1 MSMIH
6 KFLDQVQFKS
16 HEDFMEHFH
25 VNVPEHF
32 NFAYDVID
40 AYAATQPQ
48 KEAILYVN
56 DNGDERHLTYG
67 EYKMLSDEVASYLHS
82 IRIGRGDRVMLI
94 LKRRLE
100 WWITMAALHKI
111 GAIAIPATHLLTSKD
126 IIFRCHEAEI
136 KAIVTV
142 GETTVLKNVI
152 SARPFCPSVQHC
164 ISIGPEVPQNW
175 KNLWQGA
182 AMASPFKSQKGEN
195 EKTDDFLMYFTS
207 GTSGAP
213 KMVMHDFSY
222 PLAHIL
228 TAAYWHNVHEGS
240 LHLTVADTGWGKAV
254 WGKFYGQM
262 ICGATVFV
270 YDFDGHFEA
279 SKLLDKMAQY
289 KVTSFCA
296 PPTVYRFMVREDL
309 SRWDLSA
316 LEYCTTAGEAL
327 HPSVFKE
334 WKEKTGITIYEA
346 YGQTETTLVLG
357 NYAFAKPKA
366 GSMGLP
372 NPQFMVDV
380 LDDNGNPVG
389 PGVQG
394 RLVIRTGQSLNAVT
408 GQGSEL
414 LQNIRRNLRSR
425 VRNIMYYR
433 ELPLGLFKEY
443 YRNPRLTRKARNNR
457 IYYTGDIVWYD
468 EDGYFWFVARADD
481 VIKSSGYRI
490 DPFEV
495 ESALMSHE
503 AVLECAI
510 TGEKDEIRGM
520 VVKAT
525 VVVTPEFRSIVAS
538 NDGREALAA
547 ELQAHVKRET
557 APYKYPR
564 IVEFVDELPKTIS
577 GKIRRAAIRNH
588 ETTPPQSQ
596 PPSKA

>member
-1 MSMIH
+1 MIH

-67 EYKMLSDEVASYLHS
+67 EYKLLSDEVASYLHS

-142 GETTVLKNVI
+142 GETAVLKNVI

-279 SKLLDKMAQY
+279 SKLLDKMA
-289 KVTSFCA
+289 
-296 PPTVYRFMVREDL
+296 
-309 SRWDLSA
+309 
-316 LEYCTTAGEAL
+316 
-327 HPSVFKE
+327 
-334 WKEKTGITIYEA
+334 
-346 YGQTETTLVLG
+346 
-357 NYAFAKPKA
+357 
-366 GSMGLP
+366 
-372 NPQFMVDV
+372 
-380 LDDNGNPVG
+380 
-389 PGVQG
+389 
-394 RLVIRTGQSLNAVT
+394 
-408 GQGSEL
+408 
-414 LQNIRRNLRSR
+414 
-425 VRNIMYYR
+425 
-433 ELPLGLFKEY
+433 
-443 YRNPRLTRKARNNR
+443 
-457 IYYTGDIVWYD
+457 
-468 EDGYFWFVARADD
+468 
-481 VIKSSGYRI
+481 
-490 DPFEV
+490 
-495 ESALMSHE
+495 
-503 AVLECAI
+503 
-510 TGEKDEIRGM
+510 
-520 VVKAT
+520 
-525 VVVTPEFRSIVAS
+525 
-538 NDGREALAA
+538 
-547 ELQAHVKRET
+547 
-557 APYKYPR
+557 
-564 IVEFVDELPKTIS
+564 
-577 GKIRRAAIRNH
+577 
-588 ETTPPQSQ
+588 
-596 PPSKA
+596 